1 MKQVS
6 GGPYSKGIMATY
18 EPAVIA
24 LGMFDGVHLG
34 HRALM
39 NRLLEEAKLLRAVP
53 AVYTFSNHP
62 LEILGGNV
70 RLLSGIRER
79 NMLLRSLGAQELV
92 SVPFTREMASLN
104 PEQFIDLLAEK
115 WDIRGLIVGY
125 NYTCG
130 DRGAG
135 TPETL
140 GEIGKK
146 RGFTVSIVEP
156 VMLDGVPVSST
167 RIREAVERGDVTLAN
182 RLLKRRYTLSGSVV
196 QNKRIG
202 SRIGFPTAN
211 IEVNPNRVIPADG
224 VYATFAFVDSGVYHA
239 VTNIGRNPT
248 VNGKK
253 LTIETHLIDFN
264 TDIYGQQL
272 RIAFRK
278 RLRGEAMFDTLDAL
292 KEQIRLDVE
301 EVASLRDS

>member
-1 MKQVS
+1 M
-6 GGPYSKGIMATY
+6 KGIMATY
-18 EPAVIA
+18 EPAVVA

-39 NRLLEEAKLLRAVP
+39 SRLLEEAKLLHAIP

-62 LEILGGNV
+62 LEVLGGNV

-79 NMLLRSLGAQELV
+79 NMLLRSLGAEELE
-92 SVPFTREMASLN
+92 SVPFTREMASLS
-104 PEQFIDLLAEK
+104 PEQFVDLLSQQ
-115 WDIRGLIVGY
+115 WDVRGLVVGY

-140 GEIGKK
+140 REIGKE
-146 RGFTVSIVEP
+146 RGFTVSVVEP
-156 VMLDGVPVSST
+156 VLFEEMPVSST

-182 RLLKRRYTLSGSVV
+182 QLLKRRYKLSGTVV

-211 IEVNPNRVIPADG
+211 IDANLKRVIPADG
-224 VYATFAFVDSGVYHA
+224 VYATYASVDGGIYRA
-239 VTNIGRNPT
+239 VTNVGTNPS
-248 VNGKK
+248 VHGEK

-264 TDIYGQQL
+264 TDIYGEQL
-272 RIAFRK
+272 TVAFRK
-278 RLRGEAMFDTLDAL
+278 RLRGEAMFDSLDAL
-292 KEQIRLDVE
+292 
-301 EVASLRDS
+301 

>member
-1 MKQVS
+1 
-6 GGPYSKGIMATY
+6 MATY
-18 EPAVIA
+18 EPAVVA

-39 NRLLEEAKLLRAVP
+39 SRLQEDATLLHAIP

-62 LEILGGNV
+62 LEVLGGNV

-79 NMLLRSLGAQELV
+79 NMLLRSLGAEELE
-92 SVPFTREMASLN
+92 SVPFTREMASLS
-104 PEQFIDLLAEK
+104 PEAFVDLLSAK
-115 WDIRGLIVGY
+115 WDVRGLVVGY

-140 GEIGKK
+140 REIGSR
-146 RGFTVSIVEP
+146 RGFSVSVVEP
-156 VMLDGVPVSST
+156 VLLEGEPVSST
-167 RIREAVERGDVTLAN
+167 RIREAVERGDITLAN
-182 RLLKRRYTLSGSVV
+182 RLLKRRYTLSGTVV

-211 IEVNPNRVIPADG
+211 IDANPKRAIPADG
-224 VYATFAFVDSGVYHA
+224 VYATFASVDGGMYRA
-239 VTNIGRNPT
+239 VTNIGTNPT
-248 VNGKK
+248 VNGDK
-253 LTIETHLIDFN
+253 LTIETHLIDFHA
-264 TDIYGQQL
+264 DIYGQPL
-272 RIAFRK
+272 SILFRK
-278 RLRGEAMFDTLDAL
+278 RMRGELMFDSLDAL

-301 EVASLRDS
+301 EAELLRDA

>member
-1 MKQVS
+1 
-6 GGPYSKGIMATY
+6 MATY
-18 EPAVIA
+18 EPAVVA

-39 NRLLEEAKLLRAVP
+39 SRLQEEAKLLHAIP

-62 LEILGGNV
+62 LEVLGGNV

-79 NMLLRSLGAQELV
+79 NMLLRSLGAEELE
-92 SVPFTREMASLN
+92 SVPFTREMAALS
-104 PEQFIDLLAEK
+104 PEAFVDLLSAK
-115 WDIRGLIVGY
+115 WDVRGLVVGY

-140 GEIGKK
+140 REIGSR
-146 RGFTVSIVEP
+146 RGFSVSVVEP
-156 VMLDGVPVSST
+156 VLLEGEPVSST
-167 RIREAVERGDVTLAN
+167 RIREAVERGDITLAN
-182 RLLKRRYTLSGSVV
+182 RLLKRRYTLSGTVV

-211 IEVNPNRVIPADG
+211 IDANPKRAIPADG
-224 VYATFAFVDSGVYHA
+224 VYATFASVDGGMYRA
-239 VTNIGRNPT
+239 VTNIGTNPT
-248 VNGKK
+248 VNGEK
-253 LTIETHLIDFN
+253 LTIETHLIDFHA
-264 TDIYGQQL
+264 DIYGQPL
-272 RIAFRK
+272 SILFRK
-278 RLRGEAMFDTLDAL
+278 RMRGELMFDSLDAL

-301 EVASLRDS
+301 EAELLRDA

>member
-1 MKQVS
+1 
-6 GGPYSKGIMATY
+6 MAAL

-39 NRLLEEAKLLRAVP
+39 SRLQEEAKLLHAIP

-62 LEILGGNV
+62 LEVLGGSV

-79 NMLLRSLGAQELV
+79 NMLLRSLGAEELE
-92 SVPFTREMASLN
+92 SVPFTREMASLS
-104 PEQFIDLLAEK
+104 PEAFVDLLSAK
-115 WDIRGLIVGY
+115 WDVRGLVVGY

-140 GEIGKK
+140 REIGKR
-146 RGFTVSIVEP
+146 RGFSVSVVEP
-156 VMLDGVPVSST
+156 VLLEGEPVSST
-167 RIREAVERGDVTLAN
+167 RIREAVERGDITLAN
-182 RLLKRRYTLSGSVV
+182 RLLKRRYTLSGTVV

-211 IEVNPNRVIPADG
+211 IDANPKRAIPADG
-224 VYATFAFVDSGVYHA
+224 VYATFASVDGGMYRA
-239 VTNIGRNPT
+239 VTNIGTNPT
-248 VNGKK
+248 VNGEK
-253 LTIETHLIDFN
+253 LTIETHLIDFHA
-264 TDIYGQQL
+264 DIYGQPL
-272 RIAFRK
+272 SILFRK
-278 RLRGEAMFDTLDAL
+278 RMRGELMFDSLDAL

-301 EVASLRDS
+301 EAELLRDA

>member
-1 MKQVS
+1 
-6 GGPYSKGIMATY
+6 MATY
-18 EPAVIA
+18 EPAVVA

-39 NRLLEEAKLLRAVP
+39 SRLQEDAKLLHAIP

-62 LEILGGNV
+62 LEVLGGSV

-79 NMLLRSLGAQELV
+79 NMLLRSLGAEELE
-92 SVPFTREMASLN
+92 SVPFTREMAALS
-104 PEQFIDLLAEK
+104 PEAFVDLLTAQ
-115 WDIRGLIVGY
+115 WDVRGLVVGY

-140 GEIGKK
+140 REIGKR
-146 RGFTVSIVEP
+146 RGFTVSVVEP
-156 VMLDGVPVSST
+156 VLLEGEPVSST
-167 RIREAVERGDVTLAN
+167 RIRESVERGDISLAN
-182 RLLKRRYTLSGSVV
+182 RLLKRRYTLSGTVV

-211 IEVNPNRVIPADG
+211 IDANPKRAIPADG
-224 VYATFAFVDSGVYHA
+224 VYATFASVDGGIYRA
-239 VTNIGRNPT
+239 VTNIGTNPT
-248 VNGKK
+248 VNGDK
-253 LTIETHLIDFN
+253 LTIETHLIDFHA
-264 TDIYGQQL
+264 DIYGQSL
-272 RIAFRK
+272 SISFRK
-278 RLRGEAMFDTLDAL
+278 RLRGELMFDSLEAL

-301 EVASLRDS
+301 ETTSLKDA